1 MGWTTYAAYC
11 SPKTREEERGEVID
25 LYTDLAPDAPYA
37 AECLMASK
45 VGSVWYLAV
54 RLTQKPG
61 RQPSEPLMRG
71 CVPDAAGAIVY
82 AGIVLTSRRNG
93 EWGYKAMCETMGPH
107 EAAAPLK
114 LLDLLSPLD
123 SQVETFAAAW
133 RERVAANH
141 AARRVRPKVRP
152 GDVVEFDVAVE
163 FTGGLKVRRFRAYAY
178 RRHPGARARILY
190 ETLDTRHAHT
200 VRMSAKA
207 IQDRGGRVVAQGED
221 ATAPADT

>member
-1 MGWTTYAAYC
+1 MGWTIYAAYC
-11 SPKTREEERGEVID
+11 SPKTREEERDEVID
-25 LYTDLAPDAPYA
+25 LYTDLAPDAPYN

-54 RLTQKPG
+54 RLTPKPG
-61 RQPSEPLMRG
+61 RETSELLMRG
-71 CVPDAAGAIVY
+71 YVPDAAGAIIY
-82 AGIVLTSRRNG
+82 AGIVLTSRRDG

-114 LLDLLSPLD
+114 LLDLLSPLN
-123 SQVETFAAAW
+123 SEVETFAAGW
-133 RERVAANH
+133 RDRVAACH
-141 AARRVRPKVRP
+141 AARRARLSVRP

-207 IQDRGGRVVAQGED
+207 IQDRGGRVVAQG
-221 ATAPADT
+221 